1 MEILLPTRRAVLKW
15 ARQRVQRKPR
25 EHAAYNLRW
34 FTLLSASV
42 VSHTSTGTA
51 RTPILLWTSNPRRT
65 RTLELFYATSR
76 KKKTPY
82 GLIFIECQSNI
93 STHSAKAIAEFLLP
107 VLLSVRH
114 ILSPLFQN
122 FKPAELLLSSS
133 NHSLTKVKI
142 VTKTS
147 T

>member
-1 MEILLPTRRAVLKW
+1 MSQTTGSTE
-15 ARQRVQRKPR
+15 
-25 EHAAYNLRW
+25 AAGACRLQPALIYCI
-34 FTLLSASV
+34 LSASV

-133 NHSLTKVKI
+133 NHSSTKVKI